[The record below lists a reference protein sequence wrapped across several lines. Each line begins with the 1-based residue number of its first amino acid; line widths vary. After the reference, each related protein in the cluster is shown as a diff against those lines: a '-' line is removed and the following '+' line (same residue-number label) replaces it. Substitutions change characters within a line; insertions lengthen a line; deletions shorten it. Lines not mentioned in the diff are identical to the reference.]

1 MNVRYEKFD
10 VGLYVNLITK
20 KYDFDRVVLFVN
32 FVLCE
37 SIDFS
42 TPEIKVKVT
51 DDCKFEIVKDV
62 LEYVKSK
69 NYKFIDIDGVRVQ
82 FEDGWALVRAS
93 NTGPNLTIRFEAKD
107 ENRLKEIQEEFENVI
122 NEEKKKFNL

>member
-1 MNVRYEKFD
+1 MAKKFKLLTTAKSTE
-10 VGLYVNLITK
+10 VSLCS
-20 KYDFDRVVLFVN
+20 KYN
-32 FVLCE
+32 SGANKQTE
-37 SIDFS
+37 
-42 TPEIKVKVT
+42 
-51 DDCKFEIVKDV
+51 FEIVKDV